1 MSDLEEIIRI
11 RKAKKE
17 LYISLMR
24 KGLKNL
30 SSTEKQILTLLAIDD
45 DIMLLLKNGDFL
57 ASILE

>member
-1 MSDLEEIIRI
+1 MSELEEIFRM

-17 LYISLMR
+17 LYITLMR

-30 SSTEKQILTLLAIDD
+30 SSTEKHLLTLLAMDD